1 MDNIRLLRSI
11 SEMPGLKPAFAG
23 RLSRNKRCAIA
34 CIFVQGL
41 LHALL
46 AFPCRW
52 SVFEKE
58 KIRNLEGIFRW
69 FSRRIRSAIMAQKT
83 PKLRSREFSNT
94 PQSATPWFFAAGLE
108 KRPQICY
115 NHLYAHKMSKRR
127 YKACQKTAGGSDSFT
142 AN

>member
-1 MDNIRLLRSI
+1 
-11 SEMPGLKPAFAG
+11 MPGLKPAFAG

-58 KIRNLEGIFRW
+58 KN
-69 FSRRIRSAIMAQKT
+69 
-83 PKLRSREFSNT
+83 
-94 PQSATPWFFAAGLE
+94 PQFGGDFPLVFAKNSQASQSQVKNSE
-108 KRPQICY
+108 RQNAAKDAEI
-115 NHLYAHKMSKRR
+115 A
-127 YKACQKTAGGSDSFT
+127 F
-142 AN
+142 